1 MPNTFIKIASITV
14 GSGGAA
20 NIDFTSIPQTYTDL
34 MVVHSMRGA
43 NASTIATVDIT
54 FNNSTSGYTNRS
66 IFGTSTT
73 VYAYTYNSLQYLW
86 GGYYQGNST
95 TANAFGNGQIY
106 IPQYTSS
113 TLAKTLLIDQVSEN
127 NSTAS
132 DAAFATINGG
142 LWNNTAAITSV
153 KLKNE
158 YGNWLEHSTATLY
171 GIKKD

>member
-43 NASTIATVDIT
+43 NSGTISTVDVT
-54 FNNSTSGYTNRS
+54 FNNSTSGYNNRS
-66 IFGTSTT
+66 IFGTSTG
-73 VYAYTYNSLQYLW
+73 VQPYAYLNLQYLW
-86 GGYYQGNST
+86 GGYYQGNGT
-95 TANAFGNGQIY
+95 TANTFGNGQIY
-106 IPQYTSS
+106 IPNYANS
-113 TLAKTLLIDQVSEN
+113 TLAKTILIDQVSEN
-127 NSTAS
+127 NSTSENAV
-132 DAAFATINGG
+132 FTTINGG

-158 YGNWLEHSTATLY
+158 YGDWLEHSTATLY